1 MPSAMTRVWPSLLAL
16 LLLALPASAEVYYVT
31 LQNGSVLETK
41 YQPQE
46 ASWDDSVV
54 LLMTEVG
61 NWIGVA
67 KNEIASVR
75 SDAENRG
82 FGKVIG
88 TNTVLLGWAAN
99 DAADPNA
106 AAAAGG
112 RQGDPALQAMSEAI
126 QGLYD
131 QRSAQQNY
139 TVQQFVQPNQMQ
151 GIPTGLVGVGT
162 GTPIGGTGGFPTGP
176 DGGLGGGAA
185 GGTGPIGP
193 GVTPGPFAGP
203 GSSPGPLAGPGA
215 NPGGI
220 VAGPLSGPPPQ

>member
-1 MPSAMTRVWPSLLAL
+1 MPRALTRVWPSLLAL
-16 LLLALPASAEVYYVT
+16 LLLALPAGAEVYYVT
-31 LQNGSVLETK
+31 LHNGSVMETK

-67 KNEIASVR
+67 KSEIASVR
-75 SDAENRG
+75 SEAENNG

-88 TNTVLLGWAAN
+88 NNTVLLGWAAN

-112 RQGDPALQAMSEAI
+112 RQGDPAMQAMAEAI

-139 TVQQFVQPNQMQ
+139 TVQQFVQPNQLQ

-162 GTPIGGTGGFPTGP
+162 GTPIGGIPPTGGT
-176 DGGLGGGAA
+176 DGGFGGAT
-185 GGTGPIGP
+185 GGTSSGPIGP

-203 GSSPGPLAGPGA
+203 GASPGPLAGPGA

-220 VAGPLSGPPPQ
+220 VAGPLSGPPPR